1 METIK
6 FIEQHGLQALT
17 DVLGIQV
24 KTIENESFGS
34 DLICLNYN
42 QIESPKLH
50 PVVKECRG
58 LILNKNTFDIVFR
71 SMERF
76 FNHNENGCVA
86 KLDKDTDYFDK
97 LDGSYIKIYHFDGMW
112 YLATRGTIFANNPV
126 NPFGLTFKQLVYKA
140 LGVENYDQF
149 ALRAEANLDKNI
161 SYSFEITSPDN
172 RVVTPYTE
180 YTLHY
185 LNARITNTG
194 EYTDQRE
201 QAKSFGAKLQT
212 PLKFETVT
220 EMEEYVKNLT
230 GLQEGLVAYE
240 NGIPV
245 AKIKNDVYIQVHHS
259 RGEGIITPKRVRHL
273 VLIQEHEE
281 YLAYFPEDDHYFRPY
296 IDAYNELIN
305 QFAEAWNEVK
315 DISDKKEFALTVQ
328 KYPFKALLFTK
339 YTHRDKPFVELL
351 NNLKENSKQDLLET
365 IKNLTI

>member
-34 DLICLNYN
+34 ELICLNYN

-58 LILNKNTFDIVFR
+58 LILNKNTFEVVFR

-76 FNHNENGCVA
+76 FNHNENGCIA
-86 KLDKDTDYFDK
+86 KLDQDTDYFSK
-97 LDGSYIKIYHFDGMW
+97 LDGSYIKVYHHQNMW
-112 YLATRGTIFANNPV
+112 YVATRGTIFANNPV

-140 LGVENYDQF
+140 LGVDNYCQF
-149 ALRAEANLDKNI
+149 FAKAEENLDKLV

-172 RVVTPYTE
+172 RVVTPYTDYE
-180 YTLHY
+180 LHY
-185 LNARITNTG
+185 LNARITATG

-212 PLKFETVT
+212 PLKFNTVP

-245 AKIKNDVYIQVHHS
+245 AKIKNDLYVQVHHS

-273 VLIQEHEE
+273 VLVQEHEE
-281 YLAYFPEDDHYFRPY
+281 YLAYFPEDKHYFLPY
-296 IDAYNELIN
+296 IEAYNELFN
-305 QFAEAWNEVK
+305 QFAEAWNLVK

-328 KYPFKALLFTK
+328 KYPFKGLMFAK
-339 YTHRDKPFVELL
+339 YGARDKSLVELL
-351 NNLKENSKQDLLET
+351 NKLTDNSKQDLLET